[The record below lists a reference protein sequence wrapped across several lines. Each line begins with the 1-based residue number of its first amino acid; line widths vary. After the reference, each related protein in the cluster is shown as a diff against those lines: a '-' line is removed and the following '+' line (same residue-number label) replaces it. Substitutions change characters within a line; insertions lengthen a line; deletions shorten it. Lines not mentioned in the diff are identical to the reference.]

1 MIKVIDA
8 ITIRSDKLNKS
19 QMLTKMSKYIDKKI
33 YSNNNIYNKISKYS
47 NMQFKFLI
55 ISLAFLLTP
64 NLAHAYI
71 DPGTGSLILQ
81 GIIGFIAL
89 GITSVTIFWNKI
101 KIFLRKI
108 FKNKSTQN
116 NDNEKE

>member
-1 MIKVIDA
+1 
-8 ITIRSDKLNKS
+8 
-19 QMLTKMSKYIDKKI
+19 
-33 YSNNNIYNKISKYS
+33 
-47 NMQFKFLI
+47 MQFKFLI

-108 FKNKSTQN
+108 FKNKSSEN
-116 NDNEKE
+116 NNNEKK